1 MQSDAKGNWHDS
13 KGRFMDKPKRIP
25 NDVAP
30 PMPYQ
35 SARDRCIE
43 YAKRQNID
51 LIWKAASIEV
61 RGADVPGNR
70 RDLRRSESR
79 KRSGGQKGPYGQQHQ
94 TGMGI
99 PTGALRRLA

>member
-35 SARDRCIE
+35 SA
-43 YAKRQNID
+43 
-51 LIWKAASIEV
+51 
-61 RGADVPGNR
+61 
-70 RDLRRSESR
+70 
-79 KRSGGQKGPYGQQHQ
+79 
-94 TGMGI
+94 
-99 PTGALRRLA
+99 

>member
-35 SARDRCIE
+35 SARD
-43 YAKRQNID
+43 D
-51 LIWKAASIEV
+51 ASSTPNV
-61 RGADVPGNR
+61 RI
-70 RDLRRSESR
+70 S
-79 KRSGGQKGPYGQQHQ
+79 
-94 TGMGI
+94 I
-99 PTGALRRLA
+99 